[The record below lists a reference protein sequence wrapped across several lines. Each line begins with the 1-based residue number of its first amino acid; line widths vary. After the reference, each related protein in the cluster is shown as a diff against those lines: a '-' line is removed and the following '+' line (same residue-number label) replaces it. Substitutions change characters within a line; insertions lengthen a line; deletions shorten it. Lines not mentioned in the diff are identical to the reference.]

1 MKRQCMY
8 AGVCVALMVASGCA
22 FDVYHLKQLP
32 ATMESGRSARDS
44 FQLVKEQEVDLGNSY
59 KRTLRKGTRWTH
71 VGTIRQG
78 EVFKTADQILTVEAS
93 NVHEA
98 YIVVSSNKLV
108 GFYLPVE
115 KAYSPLSEPVDLS
128 IGAVVQGMNQ

>member
-1 MKRQCMY
+1 MKPHWMQACACLAMT
-8 AGVCVALMVASGCA
+8 VAAGCA

-32 ATMESGRSARDS
+32 ATIESGRSVRDS
-44 FQLVKEQEVDLGNSY
+44 FQLAKEQEVALDNSY
-59 KRTLRKGTRWTH
+59 KRTLRKGTKWTY
-71 VGTIRQG
+71 VGTVQQG
-78 EVFKTADQILTVEAS
+78 DVFRTADQILTVEAS

-98 YIVVSSNKLV
+98 YIDVSSDKLV

-128 IGAVVQGMNQ
+128 IGAVVPGKNQ